1 MTDPI
6 DVRQIMLDFADRTGL
21 ISSENPPVRYLWTD
35 AFAVCN
41 FLGLFVEHADEEALQ
56 LARRLVDQTHH
67 VLGRHRSDDPRR
79 GWISGLPEQQGEAH
93 PTRGGLRIGKPLP
106 EQGPGDPA
114 LEWDRDGQYFHYLTR
129 WMHALD
135 RVARVT
141 GDATYHRWACELAS
155 TAYAGFTHAAASGSK
170 RLFWKMS
177 IDLSRPLVSSMGLH
191 DPLDGFLTY
200 CQLQATS
207 SDDAKLDLSREIREL
222 AELCA
227 DRSWDTDDA
236 LGIGGLLY
244 DAHRLVQLR
253 SAGILNEPR
262 LLEDLLRSSLRGLE
276 TLAAQG
282 MFRGSAEYRLA
293 FRELGLSIG
302 LHAVEQ
308 IRRLDPEPCAVRLA
322 ALLEDITRY
331 QPLADHI
338 EQFWL
343 EPANQES
350 ASWRDHRDI
359 NDVMLATSLAPAGYL
374 GQTSVSD
381 Q

>member
-1 MTDPI
+1 MTSPI
-6 DVRQIMLDFADRTGL
+6 NVRQIMLDFAGRTGL
-21 ISSENPPVRYLWTD
+21 ISSEYPPVRYLWTD

-41 FLGLFVEHADEEALQ
+41 FLGLFVEHADEEALR

-67 VLGRHRSDDPRR
+67 VLGRHRPDDPRC
-79 GWISGLPEQQGEAH
+79 GWISGLSEEQGEAH

-106 EQGPGDPA
+106 DQGPAAPA

-135 RVARVT
+135 QLARVT

-155 TAYAGFTHAAASGSK
+155 TAYAGFTHAAASGTK
-170 RLFWKMS
+170 RLVWKMS
-177 IDLSRPLVSSMGLH
+177 IDLSRPQVTSMGLH

-222 AELCA
+222 AGLCA

-236 LGIGGLLY
+236 LGIGGLLC
-244 DAHRLVQLR
+244 DAHRLVQLT
-253 SAGILNEPR
+253 SAGELNEPQ

-276 TLAAQG
+276 TLVAQG
-282 MFRGSAEYRLA
+282 VFRGGAENRLG

-302 LHAVEQ
+302 LHAVER
-308 IRRLDPEPCAVRLA
+308 IRGLGAEPCAVRLG
-322 ALLEDITRY
+322 ALLENIIRY
-331 QPLADHI
+331 QPMADQI

-343 EPANQES
+343 EPTNRES
-350 ASWRDHRDI
+350 TSWRDHRDI
-359 NDVMLATSLAPAGYL
+359 NDVMLATSLAPAGYQGAL
-374 GQTSVSD
+374 HRD
-381 Q
+381 

>member
-1 MTDPI
+1 MTSPI
-6 DVRQIMLDFADRTGL
+6 NVRRIMLDFAGRTGL
-21 ISSENPPVRYLWTD
+21 ISSEYPPVRYLWTD

-41 FLGLFVEHADEEALQ
+41 FLGLFVEHADEEALR

-67 VLGRHRSDDPRR
+67 VLGRHRPDDPRC
-79 GWISGLPEQQGEAH
+79 GWISGLPEEQGEAH

-106 EQGPGDPA
+106 DQGPAAPA

-135 RVARVT
+135 QVARVT

-155 TAYAGFTHAAASGSK
+155 TAYAGFTHAAASGTK
-170 RLFWKMS
+170 RLVWKMS
-177 IDLSRPLVSSMGLH
+177 IDLSRPQVTSMGLH

-222 AELCA
+222 AGLCA

-236 LGIGGLLY
+236 LGIGGLLC
-244 DAHRLVQLR
+244 DAHRLVQLT
-253 SAGILNEPR
+253 SAGELNEPQ

-276 TLAAQG
+276 TLVAQG
-282 MFRGSAEYRLA
+282 VFRGGAENRLG

-302 LHAVEQ
+302 LHAVER
-308 IRRLDPEPCAVRLA
+308 IRGLGAEPCAVRLG

-343 EPANQES
+343 EPTNRES

-374 GQTSVSD
+374 ALRG
-381 Q
+381 